1 LPLRPTN
8 PRGGL
13 FAYPQACRRPITG
26 WRGGKQLRTQA
37 GVQRGLFLKPG
48 PAATSFLN
56 PFAQRYLDLFSSL
69 PPRLQQ
75 PDFTIELRP
84 NDYLDINCPHYQ
96 EPTARSNSVER
107 YTLYLVN
114 REDYDSCEPKSK
126 DQVRWECKKPH
137 AIHGPERFSE
147 KFQRYTPFSL
157 GKEFKPGHYY
167 YYICEYRTGDANV
180 SRPLHRPELLVR
192 QGWWQGGRGKRNLLS
207 LPAKPVHHHGEQ
219 CLRARVYVCCKRGTD
234 VRLRSHATQ
243 PSLPADE
250 PGVDLPSI
258 QKSTGSSRALVASLG
273 LTLLLMLSILLL

>member
-1 LPLRPTN
+1 MNSECPLAWEHDT
-8 PRGGL
+8 
-13 FAYPQACRRPITG
+13 
-26 WRGGKQLRTQA
+26 KH
-37 GVQRGLFLKPG
+37 
-48 PAATSFLN
+48 
-56 PFAQRYLDLFSSL
+56 SSL
-69 PPRLQQ
+69 RLQQ

-96 EPTARSNSVER
+96 EPMARSTSVER

-167 YYICEYRTGDANV
+167 YYV
-180 SRPLHRPELLVR
+180 S
-192 QGWWQGGRGKRNLLS
+192 
-207 LPAKPVHHHGEQ
+207 KPVHHHGEQ
-219 CLRARVYVCCKRGTD
+219 CLRVKVYVCCKRDTD

-258 QKSTGSSRALVASLG
+258 QRSTGSSGALVASRG
-273 LTLLLMLSILLL
+273 LTLLLTLGILLL